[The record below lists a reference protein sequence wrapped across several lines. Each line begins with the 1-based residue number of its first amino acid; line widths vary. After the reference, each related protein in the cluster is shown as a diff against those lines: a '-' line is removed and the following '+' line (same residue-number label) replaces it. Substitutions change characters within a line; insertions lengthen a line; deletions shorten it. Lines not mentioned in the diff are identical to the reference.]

1 MTGEWLIR
9 QRATDRD
16 GTTVERI
23 TIETTASGTEDPV
36 LNRNFDLI
44 GLWFEYADGRHLVFP
59 HANIL
64 RAEYRPHNEP

>member
-9 QRATDRD
+9 QHDRD
-16 GTTVERI
+16 GRYTQERV
-23 TIETTASGTEDPV
+23 TIETTASGTADPV
-36 LNRNFDLI
+36 LLRNFDLI

-64 RAEYRPHNEP
+64 RAEYRPHTQP